1 MQMGIGG
8 EQCNEKMASVTR
20 VLEAGAGGGLLDAGG
35 LTFLSFARG
44 S

>member
-8 EQCNEKMASVTR
+8 EQCNEMASVTR

-35 LTFLSFARG
+35 LTFDASLRT
-44 S
+44 